1 MALYLLRLML
11 EPRVNLAAIAPRR
24 AQTRLSSFQNRHIAA
39 TLSKMQSRRQSSKA
53 AADHDDADALV
64 AAKRRGSN
72 PFPRSFGIKA
82 TREPVCFRFDKIGHD
97 CPIAHSDQS
106 EAVSLLLSAPGRR
119 DYRLARRSAQ
129 VRRSIGARSSLDN
142 VLQRSPLDILHSKVF
157 GIIQRL

>member
-24 AQTRLSSFQNRHIAA
+24 APPGLSSLQHRHIAA
-39 TLSKMQSRRQSSKA
+39 TLGEVQGRRQSSKA

-64 AAKRRGSN
+64 AAKWRGQDCG
-72 PFPRSFGIKA
+72 PRSFGIKA

-106 EAVSLLLSAPGRR
+106 EAVSLVLSAARRR
-119 DYRLARRSAQ
+119 DYPLARQSAQ
-129 VRRSIGARSSLDN
+129 VRRSIGARSSLSDM
-142 VLQRSPLDILHSKVF
+142 LKRSPLDILHSKVF
-157 GIIQRL
+157 RIIQRL